1 MNTEFSPYEYLAD
14 NIDVRI
20 KGERSIKDLDTAA
33 QGVISYTKIR
43 VLEVFHAHNDY
54 LENNENEKSGKLGL
68 MLSGGIDSVLLAAVL
83 KDLGIDFHAVTV
95 AAKGLNSQDRDNSIA
110 LAEKLNFSHSVVEVD
125 SKTLS
130 TEIPLTIEK
139 LGTDELWEV
148 LAALPISL
156 AFKEFNDKGVKGL
169 VLTGNGADAIFAGG
183 KILKEKN
190 LYSENASNELDSLVL
205 QDVSRNFTR
214 DRVIPDFYERV
225 LGKDDKR
232 FTMAFQN
239 RQAWELSHL
248 LAPNVLW
255 TEDELG
261 RKYDK
266 SALRKA
272 AEILNIPKE
281 LAWTSKSPLQKSSG
295 LMDALILHVRE
306 SMARYENATNYTS
319 PLEEDTD
326 ILLARTALR
335 FHRHL

>member
-20 KGERSIKDLDTAA
+20 KGKRSIKDLNTAA

-130 TEIPLTIEK
+130 TEIPLIVEK

>member
-190 LYSENASNELDSLVL
+190 LYSENANNELDSLVL

-272 AEILNIPKE
+272 AEILNVPKE

-306 SMARYENATNYTS
+306 SMARYENATNYTN
-319 PLEEDTD
+319 PLEEDID

>member
-1 MNTEFSPYEYLAD
+1 MNTEFSSYEYLAD
-14 NIDVRI
+14 NIDVQI

-33 QGVISYTKIR
+33 QGIIGYTKIR
-43 VLEVFHAHNDY
+43 ALEVFHAHNEY

-68 MLSGGIDSVLLAAVL
+68 MLSGGIDSILLAAVL

-95 AAKGLNSQDRDNSIA
+95 TAKGVSSQDRDNSIA

-156 AFKEFNDKGVKGL
+156 AFKEFNNKDIKGL

-190 LYSENASNELDSLVL
+190 LYSENANKELDSLVL
-205 QDVSRNFTR
+205 KDVSRNFTR

-272 AEILNIPKE
+272 AEILNVPKE

-306 SMARYENATNYTS
+306 SMARYENATNYTN

-335 FHRHL
+335 FHKHL

>member
-1 MNTEFSPYEYLAD
+1 MNTEFSSYEYLAD
-14 NIDVRI
+14 NIDVQI

-33 QGVISYTKIR
+33 QGIIGYTKIR
-43 VLEVFHAHNDY
+43 TLEVFHAHNDY

-68 MLSGGIDSVLLAAVL
+68 MLSGGIDSILLAAVL

-95 AAKGLNSQDRDNSIA
+95 TAKGVSSQDRDNSIA

-156 AFKEFNDKGVKGL
+156 AFKEFNNKGVKGL

-183 KILKEKN
+183 KVLKEKN
-190 LYSENASNELDSLVL
+190 LYSENANKELDSLVL
-205 QDVSRNFTR
+205 KDVSRNFTR

-272 AEILNIPKE
+272 AEILNVPKE

-295 LMDALILHVRE
+295 LIDALILHVRE
-306 SMARYENATNYTS
+306 SMARYENATNYTN

-335 FHRHL
+335 FHKYL

>member
-20 KGERSIKDLDTAA
+20 KGKRSIKDLNTAA

-130 TEIPLTIEK
+130 TEIPLIVEK
-139 LGTDELWEV
+139 LGIDELWEV

-190 LYSENASNELDSLVL
+190 LYSENANNELDSLVL

>member
-130 TEIPLTIEK
+130 TEIPLIVEK
-139 LGTDELWEV
+139 LGIDELWEV

-190 LYSENASNELDSLVL
+190 LYSENANNELDSLVL

>member
-232 FTMAFQN
+232 FTMTFQN

-272 AEILNIPKE
+272 AEMLNVPKE

-306 SMARYENATNYTS
+306 SMARYENATNYTN
-319 PLEEDTD
+319 PLEEDID

>member
-20 KGERSIKDLDTAA
+20 KGKRSIKDLNTAA

-130 TEIPLTIEK
+130 TEIPLIVEK
-139 LGTDELWEV
+139 LGIDELWEV

-156 AFKEFNDKGVKGL
+156 AFKEFNNKGVKGL

-190 LYSENASNELDSLVL
+190 LYSENANNELDSLVL

-232 FTMAFQN
+232 FTMTFQN

-255 TEDELG
+255 TEDEMG

-272 AEILNIPKE
+272 AEILNVPKE

-306 SMARYENATNYTS
+306 SMARYENATNYTN
-319 PLEEDTD
+319 PLEEDID

-335 FHRHL
+335 FHKHL

>member
-20 KGERSIKDLDTAA
+20 KGKRSIKDLNTAA

-130 TEIPLTIEK
+130 TEIPLIVEK
-139 LGTDELWEV
+139 LGIDELWEV

-156 AFKEFNDKGVKGL
+156 AFKEFNNKGVKGL

-190 LYSENASNELDSLVL
+190 LYSENANNELDSLVL

-232 FTMAFQN
+232 FTMTFQN

-255 TEDELG
+255 TEDEMA

-272 AEILNIPKE
+272 AEILNVPKE

-306 SMARYENATNYTS
+306 SMARYENATNYTN
-319 PLEEDTD
+319 PLEEDID

>member
-1 MNTEFSPYEYLAD
+1 MNTEFSSYEYLAD
-14 NIDVRI
+14 NIDVQI

-33 QGVISYTKIR
+33 QGIIGYTKIR
-43 VLEVFHAHNDY
+43 ALEVFHAHNEY

-68 MLSGGIDSVLLAAVL
+68 MLSGGIDSILLAAVL

-95 AAKGLNSQDRDNSIA
+95 TAKGVSSQDRDNSIA

-156 AFKEFNDKGVKGL
+156 AFKEFNNKDIKGL

-190 LYSENASNELDSLVL
+190 LYSENANKELDSLVL
-205 QDVSRNFTR
+205 KDVSRNFTR
-214 DRVIPDFYERV
+214 DRVIPGFYERV

-272 AEILNIPKE
+272 AEILNVPKE

-306 SMARYENATNYTS
+306 SMARYENATNYTN

-335 FHRHL
+335 FHKHL

>member
-20 KGERSIKDLDTAA
+20 KGKRSIKDLNTAA

-130 TEIPLTIEK
+130 TEIPLIVEK
-139 LGTDELWEV
+139 LGIDELWEV

-156 AFKEFNDKGVKGL
+156 AFKEFNNKGVKGL

>member
-33 QGVISYTKIR
+33 QGIISYTKIR

-130 TEIPLTIEK
+130 TEIPLIVEK
-139 LGTDELWEV
+139 LGIDELWEV

-156 AFKEFNDKGVKGL
+156 AFKEFNNKGVKGL

-183 KILKEKN
+183 KVLKEKN
-190 LYSENASNELDSLVL
+190 LYSENANKELDSLVL

>member
-20 KGERSIKDLDTAA
+20 KGKRSIKDLNTAA

>member
-33 QGVISYTKIR
+33 QGIISYTKIR

-95 AAKGLNSQDRDNSIA
+95 AAKGLNSQDRDNSVA

-156 AFKEFNDKGVKGL
+156 AFKEFNNKGVKGL

-183 KILKEKN
+183 KVLKEKN
-190 LYSENASNELDSLVL
+190 PYSENANKELDSLVL

-232 FTMAFQN
+232 FTMVFQN

-272 AEILNIPKE
+272 AEILNVPKK

-295 LMDALILHVRE
+295 LMNALILHVRE
-306 SMARYENATNYTS
+306 SMARYENATNYTN
-319 PLEEDTD
+319 PLEEDID

>member
-20 KGERSIKDLDTAA
+20 KGKRSIKDLNTAA

-130 TEIPLTIEK
+130 TEIPLIVEK
-139 LGTDELWEV
+139 LGIDELWEV

-156 AFKEFNDKGVKGL
+156 AFKEFNNKGVKGL

-183 KILKEKN
+183 KVLKEKN
-190 LYSENASNELDSLVL
+190 LYSENANKELDSLVL

-232 FTMAFQN
+232 FTMTFQN

-255 TEDELG
+255 TEDEMG

-272 AEILNIPKE
+272 AEILNVPKE

>member
-33 QGVISYTKIR
+33 QGIIGYTKIR

-156 AFKEFNDKGVKGL
+156 AFKEFNDKSVKGL

-190 LYSENASNELDSLVL
+190 LYSENANNELDSLVL

-272 AEILNIPKE
+272 AEMLNVPKE

-306 SMARYENATNYTS
+306 SMARYENATNYTN
-319 PLEEDTD
+319 PLEEDID

>member
-1 MNTEFSPYEYLAD
+1 MNTEFSSYEYLAD
-14 NIDVRI
+14 NIDVQI

-33 QGVISYTKIR
+33 QGIIGYTKIR
-43 VLEVFHAHNDY
+43 ALEVFHAHNEY
-54 LENNENEKSGKLGL
+54 LENSGNEKSGKLGL
-68 MLSGGIDSVLLAAVL
+68 MLSGGIDSILLAAVL

-95 AAKGLNSQDRDNSIA
+95 AAKGVSSQDRDNSIA

-156 AFKEFNDKGVKGL
+156 AFKEFNNKGVKGL

-183 KILKEKN
+183 KVLKEKN
-190 LYSENASNELDSLVL
+190 LYSENANKELDSLVL
-205 QDVSRNFTR
+205 KDVSRNFTR
-214 DRVIPDFYERV
+214 DRVFPDFYERV

-255 TEDELG
+255 TKDELG

-272 AEILNIPKE
+272 AEILNVPKE

-306 SMARYENATNYTS
+306 SMAKYENATNYTN

-335 FHRHL
+335 FHKHL

>member
-43 VLEVFHAHNDY
+43 VLEVFHATIIT
-54 LENNENEKSGKLGL
+54 LKTMRMKKAGKLGL

-183 KILKEKN
+183 KILK
-190 LYSENASNELDSLVL
+190 
-205 QDVSRNFTR
+205 
-214 DRVIPDFYERV
+214 
-225 LGKDDKR
+225 
-232 FTMAFQN
+232 
-239 RQAWELSHL
+239 
-248 LAPNVLW
+248 
-255 TEDELG
+255 
-261 RKYDK
+261 
-266 SALRKA
+266 
-272 AEILNIPKE
+272 
-281 LAWTSKSPLQKSSG
+281 
-295 LMDALILHVRE
+295 
-306 SMARYENATNYTS
+306 
-319 PLEEDTD
+319 
-326 ILLARTALR
+326 
-335 FHRHL
+335 

>member
-190 LYSENASNELDSLVL
+190 LYSENANNELDSLVL
-205 QDVSRNFTR
+205 QNVSRNFTR

-272 AEILNIPKE
+272 AEILNVPKE

-306 SMARYENATNYTS
+306 SMARYENATNYTN
-319 PLEEDTD
+319 PLEEDID